1 MTKTTKL
8 WDMLGSRN
16 LSVYIFITALTY
28 ILFLVCFSAAVP
40 AWWVSNISRLLPFK
54 ILYIL
59 FFVNLVVCEI
69 KWIPVIIKR
78 CGKPEIPITEEDYQ
92 RFRHKVVVSGQW
104 SVVSRG
110 LERYLRRRGYR
121 VRSWESSEPKV
132 RGQESEEKNFS
143 LPTPHSSPILYAYKG
158 RFSPIGN
165 LLFHASFLLI
175 LAGVLF
181 SMISHF
187 EKNLLL
193 MEGQSSEDGF
203 DVVEIKPQFW
213 KEKLLFTDLMAGIK
227 SDKGEDEV
235 RISQAARINGSKI
248 TIQGIGYT
256 PKYVLRNMN
265 GDVVDVGY
273 VNLVNFIPGSVDN
286 FSIPGFPYKIYVS
299 IYPDFEVREGKVG
312 TRSMNL
318 NNPRYGVRVVRGKT
332 MVYSG
337 MLGLRDEA
345 FFEDFSLSFPE
356 IKYNSTFRIIIDKGE
371 PLIWTG
377 FILMIAGL
385 IWKLLFYR
393 REIAVMVF
401 GDEIYFYLN
410 SDYYHALLLKK
421 CTTVL

>member
-1 MTKTTKL
+1 MAKTTKL

-121 VRSWESSEPKV
+121 VQTEDQSLMSSVSSLRSSV
-132 RGQESEEKNFS
+132 
-143 LPTPHSSPILYAYKG
+143 LLHAYKG

-203 DVVEIKPQFW
+203 DVVEIRPEFW

-256 PKYVLRNMN
+256 PKYVFRNMN
-265 GDVVDVGY
+265 GGVVDVGY

-345 FFEDFSLSFPE
+345 FFEGFSLSFPE

-393 REIAVMVF
+393 REIAVMAF
-401 GDEIYFYLN
+401 GDEIFFYLN
-410 SDYYHALLLKK
+410 SDYYHALLLKR
-421 CTTVL
+421 CTTVLEARPDVG